1 MWLLNWFSGYFL
13 KGIKLGGRG
22 ILSIFKYIFSYV
34 ILFIQ
39 YCAQVCLNYLFNFE
53 ILKKYINIDQNIW
66 EQAKITISYFRKIMP
81 PINPNYKIF
90 LVCLVLYFL
99 IILSIIFN
107 FLTIFLNPNC
117 AYIFFF
123 QNLLLL
129 ISFFFYHGSEEFFNV
144 LLTSDNFQIFII
156 FFLIMIV
163 SICIPKKKII
173 ISIFLSIILIIANIF
188 LLANL
193 NFF

>member
-1 MWLLNWFSGYFL
+1 MGLAVLFDIYFNYFL

-22 ILSIFKYIFSYV
+22 ILSIFKYIFSYA
-34 ILFIQ
+34 IPFIQ
-39 YCAQVCLNYLFNFE
+39 YCAQICLNYLFNFE
-53 ILKKYINIDQNIW
+53 IIKKYINIDQNIW
-66 EQAKITISYFRKIMP
+66 EQAKITVSYFRKIMP
-81 PINPNYKIF
+81 PVNPSYKIF
-90 LVCLVLYFL
+90 FICLVLYFI
-99 IILSIIFN
+99 IILSIVFN

-129 ISFFFYHGSEEFFNV
+129 ISFFFYHGSEEFFNI

-163 SICIPKKKII
+163 SIFIPKKKINLDTYERRTI
-173 ISIFLSIILIIANIF
+173 VRRISR
-188 LLANL
+188 
-193 NFF
+193 